1 MTGSTASNRASETPA
16 RSISALLALQHLFA
30 SFNRRAEL
38 TAAEAI
44 QELTAALPQLLGCA
58 SALVY
63 WCDGERL
70 IGQGAAISPA
80 PALCTQVAHSGVA
93 AYAGAGD
100 DRGGAVCV
108 PIYVAGQVRGVLQ
121 AEADAGQPFDPAEAL
136 ALVGQLEPCAA
147 QLGAVL
153 ERAELRVHEQRREQE
168 FHCLQRVGAIIAG
181 QRGASPEP
189 ALTAIA
195 AVLAEMFDYQ
205 LVVIAAPAGRAL
217 VALAAH
223 GYHGNPRLPTGRG
236 LASRVARTGQA
247 VLVTDTSRSPD
258 VVPLLP
264 GALSTI
270 GVPIR
275 HKDRTIGALVVER
288 TARLALDDGDLG
300 VLQNVGQQVSVLLAN
315 ARLDAVTASNRA
327 ETERRAAG
335 LATLLAAGA
344 AITAQTD
351 YPTLLA
357 TIASQLERLVPHD
370 QLAIL
375 RRHPDSGDLI
385 AEWWRRTP
393 EPGMSTPPRIPRD
406 EGLCGWAVAHSE
418 PVLSNDAAHDARS
431 YYPPHVTTK
440 AQAVLIAPL
449 PSPTGALGVL
459 YLDRQAGPDF
469 TPLDM
474 ELVVA
479 CGQLAGGVMAQAR
492 LRDAEAQRAR
502 ELAALNE
509 IARAVSS
516 LDLNQVLSALV
527 ERTRAAIGADTCTLL
542 LLDDD
547 DEMLRVRAAAGL
559 AAERLTGATMPLVGS
574 ISELIVSTRQ
584 SQYWDDLAA
593 SSAAYQRYFPDDAHP
608 GAVIGAPLI
617 AHDRVIGTLFA
628 ANVTPGSLTSAQLHF
643 LTTVAAQATVA
654 LENARLYAEALRL
667 ARYDSLTG
675 LANRRHLME
684 MLAGAVELA
693 ERYDRPLALLI
704 IDLDNFKQVNDSFG
718 HAAGDMLLREVAV
731 RLRAALRQSDLPARY
746 AGDELAVIL
755 PETALPGALM
765 LAERLRATVAAEP
778 FSTGTGPSATLTLSI
793 GVGLHRPG
801 GTVADL
807 LHAADSAMYFA
818 KHGGRNRVCGPEAA
832 RDVLTHEGLAAIL
845 RGGNQVVIEELA
857 ASIDARVPA
866 NTGRAARVAMV
877 AVALGNV
884 LGVAPAERELVRG
897 AAMVR
902 DIGEIAIAPDILAYP
917 GPLDAR
923 QWTLIRQHPQRGYD
937 LLTEV
942 PALRDA
948 LPLVLHHHEHW
959 DGGGYPQG
967 LAGAAIPLGA
977 RVIAVADA
985 WVALTSERPYR
996 AACSHAAAL
1005 AEIRQVAGTQFDPE
1019 VVAAL
1024 PQALALLENLATR
1037 SRTLRA

>member
-30 SFNRRAEL
+30 SFNRRADL
-38 TAAEAI
+38 PAAEAI
-44 QELTAALPQLLGCA
+44 QELTAALPQLFGCV

-70 IGQGAAISPA
+70 IGQGAAVAPA
-80 PALCTQVAHSGVA
+80 PVLCTQVAHSGVA
-93 AYAGAGD
+93 AYAAAADGHS
-100 DRGGAVCV
+100 GAVCV
-108 PIYVAGQVRGVLQ
+108 PIYVARQVRGVLQ
-121 AEADAGQPFDPAEAL
+121 VEAATGQPFDPAEAL

-153 ERAELRVHEQRREQE
+153 ERAELRAHEQRREQE
-168 FHCLQRVGAIIAG
+168 FLSLQRIGAIIAG
-181 QRGASPEP
+181 QRGASPET
-189 ALTAIA
+189 ALTEIA
-195 AVLAEMFDYQ
+195 AVLAEMFDYH
-205 LVVIAAPAGRAL
+205 LVVIAAPVGRAL

-223 GYHGNPRLPTGRG
+223 GYQGDPRLPAGRG
-236 LASRVARTGQA
+236 LAGRVARTGQA
-247 VLVTDTSRSPD
+247 VLLTDTSRNSD
-258 VVPLLP
+258 VLLP
-264 GALSTI
+264 GALSAI

-275 HKDRTIGALVVER
+275 HKDRTIGVLMVER
-288 TARLALDDGDLG
+288 TMYPALDVDDLD
-300 VLQNVGQQVSVLLAN
+300 VLKDAGEQISVLLAN
-315 ARLDAVTASNRA
+315 ARLDAVMASNRA

-357 TIASQLERLVPHD
+357 TNASQLERLVPHD

-375 RRHPDSGDLI
+375 LRHPDSGDMI

-393 EPGMSTPPRIPRD
+393 EPGMSTPPRVPRG

-431 YYPPHVTTK
+431 YYPRHVTTK

-449 PSPTGALGVL
+449 PSPAGALGVL
-459 YLDRQAGPDF
+459 YLDRQTGPDF

-559 AAERLTGATMPLVGS
+559 AAERLAGATMPLVGS

-593 SSAAYQRYFPDDAHP
+593 SSATYQRYFPDDAHP

-755 PETALPGALM
+755 PETALPGALL

-778 FSTGTGPSATLTLSI
+778 FSTGSGPSATLTLSI

-917 GPLDAR
+917 GPLDER

-977 RVIAVADA
+977 RIIAVADA

-1005 AEIRQVAGTQFDPE
+1005 TEIRQVAGTQFDPE